1 MACLLTIRVRRGG
14 HWQGPH
20 GRDSRAAP
28 ARPLPASEFDPVCCP
43 ARPLPGTTT
52 LFLNPG
58 SSLHPS
64 PPLHHTDDEYDRRR
78 GRGGGGGGGGKNAD
92 YTKPVSF
99 VGGGVVKHGPEDEEA
114 SGCTAACHTIP
125 HRCAVDR
132 TYCLHVLN
140 VLPQQVRFNQPQ
152 RVASA
157 PALQEEPAAHGPE
170 MDPGRGG
177 LGSDGAGAGSGLGF
191 GPAAPAPHGGIG
203 FSAGGGAGLGSG
215 GGGSSGLGFSSGGRG
230 GLGSG
235 GGGGGGGGSEA
246 AAAVVRAWNRRWRRR
261 RAWKRRRRRR
271 RRRVHQRP
279 RHLCARG
286 PGRGGASA
294 AHRLWPAH
302 PTGMSEAGFKHAL
315 LCTAVG
321 RSPEC
326 ACRLCCFATAA
337 VCAGHVPRSMM
348 PPPPLRPSAPRRA
361 RAPPPP
367 PPPPP
372 LPPPHHTHPTHP
384 HPTHPHPPTP
394 HTPHPTPP
402 THPPTLLQGAEARRQ
417 KSEAAAKSERA
428 KVKAAS
434 TAKDLGKFE
443 QHTKGIGA
451 KLLAKMGWNEGQG
464 LGADGKV
471 GWWLAPL
478 VRAAA
483 ALFND

>member
-235 GGGGGGGGSEA
+235 GGGGGGGG
-246 AAAVVRAWNRRWRRR
+246 
-261 RAWKRRRRRR
+261 
-271 RRRVHQRP
+271 
-279 RHLCARG
+279 L
-286 PGRGGASA
+286 GRGGGGGGGVGLCGGGGGGGGSGGGGGGGGGFTKGHATYA
-294 AHRLWPAH
+294 QEDQEEEEPLL
-302 PTGMSEAGFKHAL
+302 PTAF
-315 LCTAVG
+315 G
-321 RSPEC
+321 RRILQ
-326 ACRLCCFATAA
+326 ACRRLVSSTRCFVQRSDAA
-337 VCAGHVPRSMM
+337 QNAHAGCAV
-348 PPPPLRPSAPRRA
+348 LRPQLSVQATYR
-361 RAPPPP
+361 
-367 PPPPP
+367 
-372 LPPPHHTHPTHP
+372 
-384 HPTHPHPPTP
+384 
-394 HTPHPTPP
+394 
-402 THPPTLLQGAEARRQ
+402 
-417 KSEAAAKSERA
+417 
-428 KVKAAS
+428 V
-434 TAKDLGKFE
+434 
-443 QHTKGIGA
+443 
-451 KLLAKMGWNEGQG
+451 
-464 LGADGKV
+464 V
-471 GWWLAPL
+471 
-478 VRAAA
+478 
-483 ALFND
+483 